1 MTGVRLAAAVLAVSV
16 VGCGPQRV
24 VSVPG
29 PQALIVLLPGPDG
42 GAAGRAIVSNQY
54 GAVDLSTPLAATE
67 TTADGA
73 PGPPATMT
81 DGQVTAIFGAA
92 LEALP
97 PPSQLFV
104 LRFAFDSDVLTNES
118 RTLFPAILQAVS
130 NRTAPEVVVVG
141 HTDRSGNDEANRAL
155 GLKRATAVRALLI
168 EAGFDASYIE
178 VESHGESDPLVPT
191 ADNVEEPLNRR
202 VEITVR

>member
-1 MTGVRLAAAVLAVSV
+1 MTGARLAAAVVAVSL

-29 PQALIVLLPGPDG
+29 PQALIVLLPDPDS

-54 GAVDLSTPLAATE
+54 GTVDLATPLAATE
-67 TTADGA
+67 TGA
-73 PGPPATMT
+73 AVAPSPPATMT
-81 DGQVTAIFGAA
+81 EGQVATIFGAA
-92 LEALP
+92 LDTLP
-97 PPSQLFV
+97 PASQLFV
-104 LRFAFDSDVLTNES
+104 LRFAFDSDVLTDES
-118 RTLFPAILQAVS
+118 RTMFPAILQAVA
-130 NRTAPEVVVVG
+130 NRPAPEVVVVG
-141 HTDRSGNDEANRAL
+141 HTDRSGNDEANREL